1 MACEQCRD
9 PPGERPPCSFIEA
22 EEGASVASSHF
33 VKPPT
38 IIDKAPPKHSEDEE
52 GKLNPKLH
60 PPNRSET
67 GSATGSSTSVNA
79 AEESQ
84 ERVASREE
92 EPKKDHPSHHSLT
105 EVPSEDQLDL
115 KEVETAVE
123 TEERSQHQ
131 ENNEPKKD
139 TSSHM
144 DSLSDTSTPSVASN
158 SNINQLNPKLRP
170 RKPTKAEPACTT
182 SVNREASKRGIHPS
196 SSALTA
202 NGASKIRLTHRRSS
216 LQSTAMPARKPTKG
230 LRRFFAGRK
239 GSLDFSTHVRRG
251 LRRSE
256 VDMALKRTSM
266 FGMRPSIL
274 QTVQQELDS
283 FSESAA
289 SEEEEEEVE
298 GGMELLPGAVAVGS
312 DNNNGRPTIRES
324 TRMQT
329 NSNHIPVAFMVDD
342 DCHNEIHQ
350 QEVKALRRLVAQKD
364 SRIEALERELAV
376 LRQRLNMEMVIA
388 EPLPPVFGGG
398 PLPKTTSTQDRQAD
412 TLTKAEKFALNILLN
427 DKRGK

>member
-1 MACEQCRD
+1 
-9 PPGERPPCSFIEA
+9 
-22 EEGASVASSHF
+22 
-33 VKPPT
+33 
-38 IIDKAPPKHSEDEE
+38 
-52 GKLNPKLH
+52 
-60 PPNRSET
+60 
-67 GSATGSSTSVNA
+67 
-79 AEESQ
+79 
-84 ERVASREE
+84 
-92 EPKKDHPSHHSLT
+92 
-105 EVPSEDQLDL
+105 
-115 KEVETAVE
+115 
-123 TEERSQHQ
+123 
-131 ENNEPKKD
+131 
-139 TSSHM
+139 
-144 DSLSDTSTPSVASN
+144 
-158 SNINQLNPKLRP
+158 
-170 RKPTKAEPACTT
+170 
-182 SVNREASKRGIHPS
+182 
-196 SSALTA
+196 
-202 NGASKIRLTHRRSS
+202 
-216 LQSTAMPARKPTKG
+216 MPARKPTKG